1 LNHNTLF
8 TCFSPHRLVSAGGD
22 DTIAALSLLCL
33 GGSVGDQQREQLR
46 DVTCALPMSEEQDLA
61 RGLAESLEESWR
73 HEHARAAERVLMDER
88 RGDYLANML
97 ASYPTEPPG
106 EIPNADIPP
115 NPKWY
120 MLGPGFLTYILF
132 RARSPVVFLGPRA
145 SPGWL
150 LKVAV
155 ACF

>member
-1 LNHNTLF
+1 
-8 TCFSPHRLVSAGGD
+8 
-22 DTIAALSLLCL
+22 
-33 GGSVGDQQREQLR
+33 
-46 DVTCALPMSEEQDLA
+46 MSEEQDLA
-61 RGLAESLEESWR
+61 RGLAESLEESSR

-88 RGDYLANML
+88 RGNYLANML

-106 EIPNADIPP
+106 EIASPP
-115 NPKWY
+115 VVRSIAHDGSCVPRA
-120 MLGPGFLTYILF
+120 MLVA